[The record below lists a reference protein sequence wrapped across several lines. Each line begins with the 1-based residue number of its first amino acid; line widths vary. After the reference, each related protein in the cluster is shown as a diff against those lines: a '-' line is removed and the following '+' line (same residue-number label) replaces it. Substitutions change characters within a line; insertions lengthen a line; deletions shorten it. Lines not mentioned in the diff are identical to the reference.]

1 MVTLGLP
8 FDQVQMFLFVLVRVA
23 AILFTL
29 PFLEARNV
37 PVLVKASLAVAMSV
51 LLVPRLDIVVPSLLA
66 SPWLLAMGLLAEV
79 GVGLAVGLTLQ
90 LLIAG
95 IQLAGQLAGF
105 QMGFAIANV
114 MDPASSLQ
122 IPILSQFLNLFAL
135 LIFFA
140 LNIHHYFIMALMSS
154 FERIPPFAARFDEQL
169 VPLLLRLSGDVF
181 VVALKVGAPIT
192 VALLL
197 SNVALGLTARTVP
210 QMQLFIVAM
219 PLKILMGI
227 FFLGLSLPFCAVY
240 FHRAFVD
247 LGQTVIGMMRL
258 FH

>member
-1 MVTLGLP
+1 MQKTTEEGLVRGIRRWDLLFLVLNAIIGAGIFGLP
-8 FDQVQMFLFVLVRVA
+8 ARVYA
-23 AILFTL
+23 
-29 PFLEARNV
+29 
-37 PVLVKASLAVAMSV
+37 LAGSY
-51 LLVPRLDIVVPSLLA
+51 SLLA
-66 SPWLLAMGLLAEV
+66 YVACAGLVALIILCFAEV
-79 GVGLAVGLTLQ
+79 SSRFTSTGGPYLYAREAFGP
-90 LLIAG
+90 
-95 IQLAGQLAGF
+95 LAGF

-140 LNIHHYFIMALMSS
+140 LNIHYYFIMALMAS

-169 VPLLLRLSGDVF
+169 MPFLVRLSGDVF

-227 FFLGLSLPFCAVY
+227 FFLGLSLPFCAAY
-240 FHRAFVD
+240 FHREFIN
-247 LGQTVIGMMRL
+247 LGQTVIAMMRL